1 MSSQMHYRNNFTELS
16 DKLSEYYRIMELKNN
31 YIPRSAV
38 ILSISTKTCH
48 KIFHIDIS
56 PLIKITSP
64 LRKSRSRPGFEP
76 GTSRTLSGNHT
87 PRPTRHGCLFISKSF
102 ERGPLTD
109 PSGPELLLPP
119 HCF

>member
-1 MSSQMHYRNNFTELS
+1 MNYRNNFTELS

-38 ILSISTKTCH
+38 ILSISTITCH

-56 PLIKITSP
+56 SLIKITSP

-87 PRPTRHGCLFISKSF
+87 PRPTRLGEFSLGKQIYSTCQSIRSYK
-102 ERGPLTD
+102 G
-109 PSGPELLLPP
+109 GKG
-119 HCF
+119 